1 MIAQK
6 WDLEGRYARKPVQ
19 QRQHR
24 QSDSDSKS
32 RLKVLDFHS
41 DNDQAGDSNGEYTSA
56 TLIGGI
62 LPDSFSV
69 CSAYMVQVSCNRGLK
84 CCDT

>member
-6 WDLEGRYARKPVQ
+6 WDLEGRNARKPVQ
-19 QRQHR
+19 QEQRQHR
-24 QSDSDSKS
+24 QSDSKS

-41 DNDQAGDSNGEYTSA
+41 DNDQAGDNNGEYTSA

-84 CCDT
+84 G

>member
-6 WDLEGRYARKPVQ
+6 WDLEGRSARKPVQ

-24 QSDSDSKS
+24 QSDSKS
-32 RLKVLDFHS
+32 WLKVLDFHS

-84 CCDT
+84 CCNT